1 MTVLFTWWGY
11 DVTAVE
17 LASVILAFLA
27 IALGIVGNR
36 WTWPPYFLSSLLYA
50 WLFGQFHLFASA
62 ALQSIFMAAAVW
74 GWFSWGREGARIPGR
89 LDTALRIRGVVG
101 VLVAW
106 VLLAPLL
113 HRVGGAA
120 TWGDAFVLVGSLAAQ
135 ALMVLQK
142 VDRAAMFHSL
152 EVRVPLLD
160 LEVLDLAERVDPA
173 DCVSGTTGKL
183 PLRGALARRVP
194 PESIPVPKKGF
205 TVPMAALG
213 SVIGRLEPE
222 HLQAMDEAM
231 RGWLGLA

>member
-142 VDRAAMFHSL
+142 VEAWPMWIAVNTVGVVLYASQGLYFTSLFYAVLIAMAVAGWRAWSARAA
-152 EVRVPLLD
+152 D
-160 LEVLDLAERVDPA
+160 TAPA
-173 DCVSGTTGKL
+173 V
-183 PLRGALARRVP
+183 AL
-194 PESIPVPKKGF
+194 S
-205 TVPMAALG
+205 
-213 SVIGRLEPE
+213 
-222 HLQAMDEAM
+222 
-231 RGWLGLA
+231 